1 MSEELILNEIDMN
14 TDEYIEFLR
23 ELIQTESFNPPGDEK
38 NVAIKIEKYLKNAGI
53 KCEVFP
59 FGENRA
65 NLIATLNDNFDGK
78 NLLYN
83 GHMDVVPPGSLEEWK
98 NPPLSAIIKRK
109 RLYGRG
115 TTDMKGGT
123 AAMAISLKILK
134 KLGIEVSGNLILN
147 AVSDEETGGILGTKW
162 SVENILK
169 SKKCNFIIIGEPTGF
184 NPLPKAIIFGEKGRF
199 ELKVMTNGKSS
210 HASAP
215 FLGKNAIIM
224 MNDIIQHLDKLDDY
238 MPKIEPPLSEDE
250 LKELISITFPSKD
263 DFKRILEEQS
273 TVQSLIKVS
282 LHFEKSVT
290 MINGGIKP
298 NIIPDKCE
306 AIIDFRLLPGQTIE
320 MVLNGLKKLINELG
334 YRIEQEPIKDTE
346 EPFVQLEVQFKGE
359 PSYWYDWKE
368 SKVLKDFYNIVEEI
382 YKKKP
387 FYFFFPGSTDAKYY
401 RNTNFCQSTIVF
413 GPGNV
418 NVAHS
423 ANEYVEIQ
431 DFINA
436 IKVYTLFAY
445 NYLRE

>member
-1 MSEELILNEIDMN
+1 MSEDLILNEIEDN
-14 TDEYIEFLR
+14 KEEYIEFLR
-23 ELIQTESFNPPGDEK
+23 ELIQAESYNPPGNEK
-38 NVAIKIEKYLKNAGI
+38 NVAIKIENYLKNAGI

-78 NLLYN
+78 ILLYN
-83 GHMDVVPPGSLEEWK
+83 GHMDVVPPGSVEEWK

-134 KLGIEVSGNLILN
+134 KLGFEISGNLILN
-147 AVSDEETGGILGTKW
+147 AVADEETGGILGTKW
-162 SVENILK
+162 SLDNILK
-169 SKKCNFIIIGEPTGF
+169 SKKCDFAVIGEPTGF
-184 NPLPKAIIFGEKGRF
+184 NPLPKAIIFGEKGRI
-199 ELKVMTNGKSS
+199 EVKIITYGKSS

-215 FLGKNAIIM
+215 FLGKNAINM
-224 MNDIIQHLDKLDDY
+224 MSEIIQNLDKLDEY
-238 MPKIEPPLSEDE
+238 IPKIEPPLSENE
-250 LKELISITFPSKD
+250 LKELINITFPSRD
-263 DFKRILEEQS
+263 DFERILEEQPV
-273 TVQSLIKVS
+273 VQSLIKS
-282 LHFEKSVT
+282 NLHFTKSIT

-298 NIIPDKCE
+298 NVIPDHCE
-306 AIIDFRLLPGQTIE
+306 AIFDFRLLPGQNIE

-334 YRIEQEPIKDTE
+334 YQIKDEPKGDPE
-346 EPFVQLEVQFKGE
+346 EIYTYLEVQFQGE
-359 PSYWYDWKE
+359 PSYWNGWKK
-368 SKVLKDFYNIVEEI
+368 SQVLKDFYDIIEEI

-387 FYFFFPGSTDAKYY
+387 FYFFFPASGDAKYY
-401 RNTNFCQSTIVF
+401 RNTNFCQSTIMF

-418 NVAHS
+418 RAAHS
-423 ANEYVEIQ
+423 TNEYVELQ

-445 NYLRE
+445 NYLEN